1 MIANPKSR
9 YLRLIDRISI
19 FTGQIAAWLTLA
31 MVLTTFT
38 IVILRYALDTGAIWL
53 QESIIWMH
61 AMIFMLGA
69 AYTLQQDEHV
79 RVDVF
84 YRKMTQKHR
93 ALVNLLG
100 ILCFLFPLCIVLI
113 YESFDYVRLSWI
125 MREVSRNAGGLTYP
139 FTPLLKTSLLI
150 MPIALLLQSTS
161 NALRAFL
168 TLRDS

>member
-1 MIANPKSR
+1 
-9 YLRLIDRISI
+9 
-19 FTGQIAAWLTLA
+19 

-69 AYTLQQDEHV
+69 AYTLQRDEHV

-100 ILCFLFPLCIVLI
+100 ILCFIFPLCIVLI
-113 YESFDYVRLSWI
+113 YQGFDYVHLSWT
-125 MREVSRNAGGLTYP
+125 MREVSRNAGGLSYP
-139 FTPLLKTSLLI
+139 FIPLLKTTLLV
-150 MPIALLLQSTS
+150 MPTTLLLQSTS
-161 NALRAFL
+161 IALRAFL
-168 TLRDS
+168 TLRGS